1 MSSSVG
7 KYIGL
12 LMSSRTQAHVF
23 HLTTKSYAAHKAL
36 QNYYE
41 EIVPLLDSYAET
53 YMGRLNN
60 NNNRRRPTL
69 TGLGP
74 SVNRRILSDA
84 KYAHK
89 YFVRLAIAL
98 KKIKLP
104 RNPYLENIRQEIDAL
119 VRQTI
124 YMLSLK

>member
-1 MSSSVG
+1 MSSVG

-12 LMSSRTQAHVF
+12 LMASRTQAHVF

-41 EIVPLLDSYAET
+41 GIVPLLDSYAET
-53 YMGRLNN
+53 YMGRANKPSLS
-60 NNNRRRPTL
+60 
-69 TGLGP
+69 GLGP
-74 SVNRRILSDA
+74 SVNKRVLTDA

-89 YFVRLAIAL
+89 YFIKLAIVL
-98 KKIKLP
+98 KKMKLP
-104 RNPYLENIRQEIDAL
+104 KNQYLENIRQEIDAL

>member
-60 NNNRRRPTL
+60 NNKKL

-89 YFVRLAIAL
+89 YFVRLAITL

>member
-36 QNYYE
+36 QAYYE
-41 EIVPLLDSYAET
+41 GIVPLLDSYAET
-53 YMGRLNN
+53 YMGKSNN
-60 NNNRRRPTL
+60 KRPTL
-69 TGLGP
+69 TGIGP
-74 SVNRRILSDA
+74 AVNRRILSDA

-89 YFVRLAIAL
+89 YFIRLAVVL